1 MKKIIIL
8 TTLILAGAI
17 AYAEVSMPSAP
28 SFGTPSNVTNTSPS
42 SRYKKTTSTTTQNTT
57 PQVNIPQQINTSS
70 NPLKA
75 ELDSLAMSILR
86 AAENRDQSKQQA
98 YMMQMMD
105 KGVNQMCPP
114 QIISKKTPHCP
125 PITIRVNNRTLS
137 GSKCALTCYK
147 LNGKQYDVGYCK

>member
-8 TTLILAGAI
+8 TTLMIASAV

-28 SFGTPSNVTNTSPS
+28 SFGTPSNVTNTNPS
-42 SRYKKTTSTTTQNTT
+42 ERYKKTTTSTNYNQNK
-57 PQVNIPQQINTSS
+57 PVSLPESKPAD
-70 NPLKA
+70 PLKA
-75 ELDSLAMSILR
+75 ELDSIAMSILR
-86 AAENRDQSKQQA
+86 AAENRDQSKQQS
-98 YMMQMMD
+98 YMMQMMN
-105 KGVNQMCPP
+105 KGVNEMCPP

-125 PITIRVNNRTLS
+125 PIKIKVNNRALS